1 MPDPGLKN
9 DAGGLLATLFRFK
22 EVELKIGGTEIV
34 VGEDIFA
41 GKTAHSLLFYRRSC
55 PVLF

>member
-34 VGEDIFA
+34 VGEDIIPSSFTEGLA
-41 GKTAHSLLFYRRSC
+41 QFCFKEGGE
-55 PVLF
+55 